1 MTDKMHSAQEMRYEI
16 RRACADIGSEPGFLA
31 AIRTVAEKTGSA
43 VICIDADRVAGEAH
57 VRAALSHAIRS
68 FYIERTPV
76 ANSFEMETLL
86 WTGATRQCNEATRF
100 GIRPG
105 RCRLFVV
112 ICPPSEEASA
122 ALADIMTFDEGDP
135 APWEDLGPEKRAR
148 LRTLFR
154 ITAEE
159 EAVVGPDRF
168 SELILEQVALLE
180 VYR

>member
-1 MTDKMHSAQEMRYEI
+1 MAYEITSGDEMRCEI
-16 RRACADIGSEPGFLA
+16 RRACADIGKEPEFLA
-31 AIRTVAEKTGSA
+31 AIRTVAKKTGSA

-57 VRAALSHAIRS
+57 VRAALFHAIRS

-86 WTGATRQCNEATRF
+86 WTGATRQCTDATSF
-100 GIRPG
+100 GIHPG

-112 ICPPSEEASA
+112 ICPASA
-122 ALADIMTFDEGDP
+122 AATDALAQIVTFDDGDP
-135 APWEDLGPEKRAR
+135 SRWEELGPDKRAR
-148 LRTLFR
+148 LRGFFG

-159 EAVVGPDRF
+159 ETALGGDRF
-168 SELILEQVALLE
+168 AELVIERVALLE

>member
-1 MTDKMHSAQEMRYEI
+1 MPYEI
-16 RRACADIGSEPGFLA
+16 RRAYADIVSEAEFLGA
-31 AIRTVAEKTGSA
+31 VRTVAERTGSA

-57 VRAALSHAIRS
+57 IRAALFHAVRS
-68 FYIERTPV
+68 FYHEKTPV

-86 WTGATRQCNEATRF
+86 WTGATRQCSEATRF
-100 GIRPG
+100 GIHPG

-112 ICPPSEEASA
+112 ICPPSKEAA
-122 ALADIMTFDEGDP
+122 DALAGIMAFDEGDP

-148 LRTLFR
+148 LRTLFG

-159 EAVVGPDRF
+159 EAAVGRDRF
-168 SELILEQVALLE
+168 TELIIEQVALLE